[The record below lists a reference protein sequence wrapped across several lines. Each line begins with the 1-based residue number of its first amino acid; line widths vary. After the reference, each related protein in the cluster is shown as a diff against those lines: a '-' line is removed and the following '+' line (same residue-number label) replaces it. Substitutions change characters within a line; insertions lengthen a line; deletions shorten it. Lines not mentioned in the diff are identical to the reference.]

1 MGHLLVSK
9 IFGELEKKKV
19 VSEEKN
25 SFGQLSVV
33 GPATGFESYSSR
45 LHGEVVGPNVQ
56 AGGFG
61 GLVGAPGL
69 GTGAGVQMQ
78 KHVSELQTFRPKP
91 GRLPCCCVF
100 SLMTIPNTKYK

>member
-25 SFGQLSVV
+25 SFGQPYVV
-33 GPATGFESYSSR
+33 GPAARFESYSSR

-61 GLVGAPGL
+61 GWCGGDGNGGWFAK
-69 GTGAGVQMQ
+69 ARQ
-78 KHVSELQTFRPKP
+78 
-91 GRLPCCCVF
+91 
-100 SLMTIPNTKYK
+100 